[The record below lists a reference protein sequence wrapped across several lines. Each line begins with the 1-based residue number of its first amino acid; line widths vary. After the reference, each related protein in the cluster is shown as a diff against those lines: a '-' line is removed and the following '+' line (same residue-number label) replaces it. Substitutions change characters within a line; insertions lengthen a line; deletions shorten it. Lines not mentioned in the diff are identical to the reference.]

1 MAENVVK
8 DKSYKF
14 AVRVVGLYKYLAN
27 EKKEYVLSRQ
37 LLRAGTSIGA
47 NIKEATQAES
57 RADFIHKM
65 AIALKEASETEYW
78 LELLK
83 ETGFSTKNTT
93 TRFKPIARN
102 CSDCSPQSSNH
113 PSRIH
118 E

>member
-14 AVRVVGLYKYLAN
+14 AVRIVGLYKYLAN

-37 LLRAGTSIGA
+37 VLRSGTSIGA
-47 NIKEATQAES
+47 NIKEAIQAES

-83 ETGFSTKNTT
+83 ETDFLNQEHYDS
-93 TRFKPIARN
+93 IQA
-102 CSDCSPQSSNH
+102 DCQELLRLLTSIVKSSKQN
-113 PSRIH
+113 S
-118 E
+118 